1 MIRSVHRVAAFAA
14 PTIIALFWLSTVA
27 AELFGTPTTVA
38 TVKLAIA
45 WCLPLLAAVM
55 ATVGISGKR
64 LAGESSAPEI
74 VAKQK
79 RMKLIAANGTL
90 VLIPCALFLAVQAA
104 AGQFDVAFAIVQ
116 GIELVAGP
124 VNLVLVA
131 MNARAGFAMTAR
143 RLRAV

>member
-14 PTIIALFWLSTVA
+14 PTIIASFWLSTVA
-27 AELFGTPTTVA
+27 AELFGTQTTVA

-64 LAGESSAPEI
+64 LAGESSAPVI
-74 VAKQK
+74 VAKQR

-90 VLIPCALFLAVQAA
+90 VLIPCALFLAVKAA
-104 AGQFDVAFAIVQ
+104 SGQFDVAFAIVQ

-143 RLRAV
+143 RRRAV